1 MIFYLEV
8 YILLSYKQ
16 SVRMEWRQL
25 QTFMVFIYV
34 LCTLLGNLL
43 DNVPRQNRREKR
55 KTRYETGNE
64 NPMQKQN
71 MENSLNFC

>member
-1 MIFYLEV
+1 
-8 YILLSYKQ
+8 
-16 SVRMEWRQL
+16 MEWRQL

-43 DNVPRQNRREKR
+43 DNVPHQNRREKR